1 MQAVILCGGKGER
14 LKPLTNSV
22 PKPLVKI
29 NDQPIIIHIM
39 NHLIK
44 HQIKDIILTTGHK
57 SDQFINFFKDHELD
71 CRIKIIDSGDA
82 DIIARIQSVKEHI
95 NGNFLVLYGDTISN
109 IDITKL
115 INFHKKHTNEAT
127 MSVWPLETQFGLVEI
142 DECNKITGFKE
153 KPKLDKWVNIG
164 YFCYEKTILD
174 YVDDYSK
181 HEDFLAGMASKNI
194 LSAYKH
200 EGLHLTINTI
210 QELEEAEKK
219 IDEIY

>member
-29 NDQPIIIHIM
+29 NNQPIIIHII

-57 SDQFINFFKDHELD
+57 SSQFKNFFENHALD
-71 CRIKIIDSGDA
+71 CKITIIDSGEA
-82 DIIARIQSVKEHI
+82 DIIERIQSVKDYI
-95 NGNFLVLYGDTISN
+95 NDDFLVLYGDTISN
-109 IDITKL
+109 IDISKL
-115 INFHKKHTNEAT
+115 ISFHKHNSNEAT

-142 DECNKITGFKE
+142 DGQNKITGFKE
-153 KPKLDKWVNIG
+153 KPRLDKWINIG
-164 YFCYEKTILD
+164 YFCYEKSILD
-174 YVDDYSK
+174 CVGQYSK
-181 HEDFLAGMASKNI
+181 HEDFLAGIAANNI
-194 LSAYKH
+194 LSAFKH
-200 EGLHLTINTI
+200 EGLHLTINTV

-219 IDEIY
+219 IEEIY